1 MSLNPVSCEDCSFPP
16 NFIVLELKDKVNT
29 PYYSI
34 KCRDCGDCWDEPN
47 ENFCTTPSN
56 AVTVATTGMNR
67 VKIFLKIQRPPL
79 ATEIFLRTMTNSLRL
94 YLEFSR
100 LFAELK

>member
-1 MSLNPVSCEDCSFPP
+1 MSFIPVSCEDCSFPP

-47 ENFCTTPSN
+47 ENFFENTETPIIDGN
-56 AVTVATTGMNR
+56 FFENDDD
-67 VKIFLKIQRPPL
+67 K
-79 ATEIFLRTMTNSLRL
+79 
-94 YLEFSR
+94 
-100 LFAELK
+100 

>member
-1 MSLNPVSCEDCSFPP
+1 MSFNPVSCEDCSFPP

-47 ENFCTTPSN
+47 ENF
-56 AVTVATTGMNR
+56 
-67 VKIFLKIQRPPL
+67 LKIHSL
-79 ATEIFLRTMTNSLRL
+79 LFTTEIFLRTMMTNSLRL

>member
-1 MSLNPVSCEDCSFPP
+1 MSFIPVSCEDCSFPP

-47 ENFCTTPSN
+47 ENFFENTETPIID
-56 AVTVATTGMNR
+56 G
-67 VKIFLKIQRPPL
+67 IFFENDDDK
-79 ATEIFLRTMTNSLRL
+79 
-94 YLEFSR
+94 
-100 LFAELK
+100 